1 MLALYLTF
9 IDDTDDKDLFENLF
23 YSYRKQMVCLALS
36 YIHNREDAEDV
47 VHDVFLNIAQRY
59 MPVIK
64 SIANETDMRNYLLK
78 ATKNTALNRIRKN
91 KSNREYLK
99 ADGEALSDD
108 DFTDRICEKGEYAEV
123 LCAIKDLDEKY
134 RNVLYYHFVLE
145 IPVKQV
151 AKMLNLPVSTVKKQL
166 VRGKKTLLKMLN
178 KEERLCQY
186 AKKNL
191 YRL

>member
-1 MLALYLTF
+1 MLALCLTF

-78 ATKNTALNRIRKN
+78 ATKNTSLNRVRKN
-91 KSNREYLK
+91 RSNTEYFK
-99 ADGEALSDD
+99 TDGEALPDG

-123 LCAIKDLDEKY
+123 LGAIKELNEKY
-134 RNVLYYHFVLE
+134 RSALYYHFVLE

-151 AKMLNLPVSTVKKQL
+151 AKMLGQSISATKKQL
-166 VRGKKTLLKMLN
+166 VRGKKTLLKKLGV
-178 KEERLCQY
+178 
-186 AKKNL
+186 
-191 YRL
+191 

>member
-1 MLALYLTF
+1 MLALCLTF

-47 VHDVFLNIAQRY
+47 VHDVFINIAQRY

-78 ATKNTALNRIRKN
+78 ATKNTALNRVRKN
-91 KSNREYLK
+91 RSNTEYLK
-99 ADGEALSDD
+99 TDGEALSDG

-123 LCAIKDLDEKY
+123 LGAIKELNEKY
-134 RNVLYYHFVLE
+134 RSVLYYHFVLE

-186 AKKNL
+186 AEKNL